1 MAWAVDKLLKEFRL
15 TIPAMSSITD
25 EEVLS
30 DIESYQNTISERVFG
45 KKYPKALAYFIAHM
59 RTMQTKILNADGDAA
74 SPTLTAGN
82 LISEKEG
89 DLQRGYAASS
99 SNGADSNADT
109 FLKKSMYGQMLLFL
123 RDTVVVGATI
133 RRGQRRCFL

>member
-1 MAWAVDKLLKEFRL
+1 MAWARDKLLKEFRL

-30 DIESYQNTISERVFG
+30 DIESYQDTISERVFG

-59 RTMQTKILNADGDAA
+59 RTMQTKIFDADGDAA
-74 SPTLTAGN
+74 DPSVTAGI

-89 DLQRGYAASS
+89 DLQRGYAAASS
-99 SNGADSNADT
+99 GGGDSDADT
-109 FLKKSMYGQMLLFL
+109 FFKKSLYGQMFLFL
-123 RDTVVVGATI
+123 RDTVVVGVAI
-133 RRGQRRCFL
+133 RKGRRRCFL